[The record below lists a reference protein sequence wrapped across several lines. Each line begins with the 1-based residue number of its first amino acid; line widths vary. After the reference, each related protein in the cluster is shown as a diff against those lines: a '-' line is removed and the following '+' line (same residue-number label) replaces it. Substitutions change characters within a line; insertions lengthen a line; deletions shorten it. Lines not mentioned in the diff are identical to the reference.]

1 MRIPDTFLYSSFLNT
16 YNKSKSS
23 LAQIQY
29 QMSTQSKVNKPSDN
43 PLSSARILGL
53 EGQLTSIDSYKSN
66 ISYAKSMVNS
76 SILSMEAMAEQI
88 TNIKV
93 KMTEVNS
100 NLSGDDLKVYAES
113 IDASLEVLLELANS
127 DFNGQYN
134 FSGTETGTKPFYYD
148 EVNNKVVTNVKH
160 LGGDRVANI
169 ASNITQKYN
178 ISGKDL
184 FQSVYSQSGNFDS
197 NAAVGDVIAKSTQV
211 YGADGQEYSLDL
223 SYTKTAD
230 NTYKLNY
237 IITDSESNVIEN
249 STVNNIKFNAET
261 GKFDS
266 IDGDKFGEIHV
277 QNSNNKLDF
286 VIDLNKIHE
295 SDSPAKLKGSLNQ
308 KTDIFNTLISMRDS
322 LANGEKPN
330 ETQLQIVNDFHDH
343 LLNINSTAGGIANKL
358 DSSESVL
365 SNREIDFLQLLS
377 DEKDVDMARAILD
390 LQSAQYTLDVSYK
403 ISSMLLPQ
411 SLLDYL

>member
-1 MRIPDTFLYSSFLNT
+1 M
-16 YNKSKSS
+16 
-23 LAQIQY
+23 
-29 QMSTQSKVNKPSDN
+29 
-43 PLSSARILGL
+43 SSARILGL